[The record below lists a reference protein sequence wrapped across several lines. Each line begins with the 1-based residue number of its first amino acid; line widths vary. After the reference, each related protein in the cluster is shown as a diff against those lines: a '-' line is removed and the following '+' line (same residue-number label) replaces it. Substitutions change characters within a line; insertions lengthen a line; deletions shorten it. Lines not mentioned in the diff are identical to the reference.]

1 MSYGPIVNSQ
11 SDAFKAL
18 PSVDRALQSDVLRP
32 LVDDIGHEAV
42 KEVIR
47 LKLEEARTLIT
58 KGDEAL
64 LEAIA
69 SDSYLND
76 FYCEVANDVRA
87 SFSSSLVPVINLTG
101 TVVHTNLGRAQ
112 LPEEAIA
119 AMTAVATQATNLEFD
134 LEAGKRGDRDLHIE
148 ASVN

>member
-11 SDAFKAL
+11 SNAFKAL
-18 PSVDRALQSDVLRP
+18 PSVDRALQSEVLRP
-32 LVDDIGHEAV
+32 LIDDIGHEAV

-76 FYCEVANDVRA
+76 F
-87 SFSSSLVPVINLTG
+87 LLT
-101 TVVHTNLGRAQ
+101 VFN
-112 LPEEAIA
+112 I
-119 AMTAVATQATNLEFD
+119 
-134 LEAGKRGDRDLHIE
+134 
-148 ASVN
+148 S